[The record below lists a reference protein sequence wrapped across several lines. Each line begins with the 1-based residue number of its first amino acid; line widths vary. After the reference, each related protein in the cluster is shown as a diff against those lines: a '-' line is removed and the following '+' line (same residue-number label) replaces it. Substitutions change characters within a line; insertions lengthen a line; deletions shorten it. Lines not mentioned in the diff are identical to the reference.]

1 MKHDISV
8 KWPNGAKC
16 AVMLTFDFDAETLWT
31 SRDPNNAN
39 RPGVL
44 SQGRYGAKVGVP
56 KILEELHQADL
67 KGTFFIPGWTVENH
81 PQRSEMALNA
91 GHELAHHSYSHRWVS
106 DDPAAEV
113 EEFEKGLHAFDKVL
127 GIRPK
132 GYRSPAGEVSSGL
145 FKLLQ
150 KHEMLYNSS
159 LMDDVM
165 PYRHVFDDGSQGP
178 VELPWH
184 WSLDD
189 APFAL
194 FSVASPRP
202 QFTNEHM
209 LKVWMD
215 EFREIYKWGG
225 LFNIIFHP
233 QITGRPSRIALMRQ
247 LIAEIR
253 KFPDVWFAT
262 GTEVTEAWIE
272 AGEPAL
278 KY

>member
-1 MKHDISV
+1 
-8 KWPNGAKC
+8 
-16 AVMLTFDFDAETLWT
+16 
-31 SRDPNNAN
+31 
-39 RPGVL
+39 
-44 SQGRYGAKVGVP
+44 
-56 KILEELHQADL
+56 
-67 KGTFFIPGWTVENH
+67 
-81 PQRSEMALNA
+81 
-91 GHELAHHSYSHRWVS
+91 
-106 DDPAAEV
+106 
-113 EEFEKGLHAFDKVL
+113 
-127 GIRPK
+127 
-132 GYRSPAGEVSSGL
+132 
-145 FKLLQ
+145 
-150 KHEMLYNSS
+150 
-159 LMDDVM
+159 MDDVM
-165 PYRHVFDDGSQGP
+165 PYRHVFEDGTRGP

-233 QITGRPSRIALMRQ
+233 QITGRPSRLALMRQ

-272 AGEPAL
+272 AGEPAV